1 MIEDHSWIVDNHK
14 DKTPVSCPYIPIICS
29 ASFIILMLTVGGNG
43 KLKIPAS
50 L

>member
-1 MIEDHSWIVDNHK
+1 MRIIPGLHNHK
-14 DKTPVSCPYIPIICS
+14 DKIPVGYPYLPIICS
-29 ASFIILMLTVGGNG
+29 ASFIILRLTVGGNE